1 LEVSVLSVRTRRQL
15 LPVAV
20 LAALLAAVLLTMS
33 LRPAGAQVAT
43 EVFLSHGSITLSNGH
58 GNLGPGTGSQDGIFE
73 AQCSGRDPRGGPNM
87 PVDVVTELTTTTV
100 LLRILNQSATGITG
114 TVTINCTFQAEALQA
129 ATVKAVVDRALR

>member
-1 LEVSVLSVRTRRQL
+1 VLAVSIQRQL
-15 LPVAV
+15 LPTAV
-20 LAALLAAVLLTMS
+20 LALLVAGVLLASS
-33 LRPAGAQVAT
+33 LRPAGAQAAT

-100 LLRILNQSATGITG
+100 LLRILNQSGTAITG

-129 ATVKAVVDRALR
+129 ATVKAAVDRALR